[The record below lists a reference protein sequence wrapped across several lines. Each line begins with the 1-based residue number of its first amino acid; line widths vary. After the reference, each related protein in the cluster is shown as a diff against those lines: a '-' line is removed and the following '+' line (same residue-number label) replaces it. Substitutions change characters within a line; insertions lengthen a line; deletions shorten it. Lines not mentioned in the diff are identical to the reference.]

1 MSSVQYMKFAVGG
14 RVPVARGIEHLPHLV
29 EEAPLTVE
37 QRRALEADLAAD
49 R

>member
-14 RVPVARGIEHLPHLV
+14 RVPVALGIDLPHLV
-29 EEAPLTVE
+29 EEAPLTAE
-37 QRRALEADLAAD
+37 QRRALEADLAGD